1 MRSIGSN
8 FQKAA
13 ASLLISQRWRAAK
26 CVFDSSNGASEFLKY
41 ALSSESDQF
50 EVAVVYLC
58 VRAISSIIKLY
69 SPRNKRAARLII
81 LIQYLISSTK
91 AFYSYVRRLNQNF
104 AAQVERSSDFEN

>member
-50 EVAVVYLC
+50 EVAVGVS
-58 VRAISSIIKLY
+58 VRACYFKHNQALF
-69 SPRNKRAARLII
+69 
-81 LIQYLISSTK
+81 TK
-91 AFYSYVRRLNQNF
+91 
-104 AAQVERSSDFEN
+104 E